1 MIDKS
6 FGKTKPK
13 HMVTEPK
20 ETKKKKVPE
29 IVKIV
34 KRKEKQTSHMD
45 SAVILESINGQVS
58 DFLFSVKN

>member
-1 MIDKS
+1 
-6 FGKTKPK
+6 
-13 HMVTEPK
+13 MVTEPK
-20 ETKKKKVPE
+20 ETKKIKVPVPE

-58 DFLFSVKN
+58 DFLFSVKNQK